1 MNMVIAVVEKI
12 IAIIHIIIITNS
24 IVMKNIVI
32 VVMNIHMNIFMKRG
46 MNISIPMNTAIIIL
60 RRRRRNS

>member
-1 MNMVIAVVEKI
+1 
-12 IAIIHIIIITNS
+12 
-24 IVMKNIVI
+24 
-32 VVMNIHMNIFMKRG
+32 MNIFMKRG